1 MIRRIA
7 LLFCLLAV
15 PLSAAT
21 FTVTSSNDSGPGT
34 LRQAILDANA
44 AGTGPHTIGF
54 SIAPAGLHTI
64 TPLTELP
71 ALKASQTLLDATT
84 QPGYAGV
91 PIIEI
96 SGAQAGFG
104 PHGLSIDGA
113 SSRVQGFV
121 VNGFEG
127 GAGVYVT
134 APGVK
139 VMNNYAGLD
148 ADGSTVIPNFHGVT
162 CNDGCS
168 AIEIGS
174 PAANDRNVISGNQSA
189 GISINSAGPDN
200 SIRSNYIGTDATGM
214 LARGNPTGIIWSN
227 TAGRIGDLN
236 AEDGNVIS
244 GNVNSGVILVGQSN
258 QGTTVIR
265 NVIGLAADR
274 VTPLGNGVDGV
285 TILSSGIS
293 VIRNTIAYNRF
304 GVIVAGG
311 NHLRNWIRLNSI
323 FSNREQGISLGG
335 VSPVPNDPDDV
346 DAGFANDLQNYPVLT
361 SAVWNAGTLTVTGTL
376 DSTPNTSFDIDFYSN
391 TACDPSGYGEGEV
404 PRHSIQVTTDAN
416 GNGAINASFVN
427 PLAGFITTTATNRTL
442 RQTSEFSQCRVVTNA
457 LASTVQLAAANLSV
471 TEGDGFATVTVTR
484 TGSTGG
490 PATVEVVTN
499 HGSASIPGDYL
510 PPASSLLVWNDG
522 DGASKTVNIPIVA
535 DDMFELPEQ
544 FSVELRNATGA
555 TLGGLTVATIT
566 IEEDGGGPALPAD
579 LSIGISTRASAVAQG
594 GSIIYEIFAINNG
607 PNNAL
612 GVTMTNVLPPQLL
625 FQSIHAPLGWTCTT
639 PAAGANGTITCTTP
653 VLPAANGSSAQF
665 LLVTSVPFD
674 ATGSIVNSASVSH
687 AGTDPNP
694 GNSSAS
700 SEATTIQAT
709 TADVSITKTVDRTT
723 VSAGSAFT
731 YTITVTN
738 AGPDMASDVTMTDV
752 LPWPLLFVSQFVT
765 TTMGTDFFC
774 ATPEVNTNGTV
785 TCNAFRMASGATA
798 TLMLHVR
805 IAPEAGFETVR
816 NFAHVTTAS
825 ADPDGEDR
833 TAQAPDVQVLPGA
846 DLSISKQTTTTDARP
861 NSVFSYTLAVQNRG
875 PNAAANV
882 VMTDVLPAD
891 LLFESIGAP
900 FGFTCTAPAA
910 GTNGTITCTA
920 ATFPPSTVAAIALR
934 VRVAPGARSGAVTN
948 VATITSSTPDPD
960 NEDRTSAAA
969 PVTLVAPAGAE
980 RPLDPSATTP
990 RPPQVS
996 PDVATTEQNALAVWR
1011 EGAIPFAPGGT
1022 ATIRGALFRP
1032 DAEGE
1037 TLIDFTTPEAG
1048 MDVTNPNVTAGV
1060 DRYLVVWRELTSS
1073 QTRVLARRIRVDG
1086 TFIDTTPL
1094 VLDIDA
1100 VTPCCS
1106 DVGDPRPAVAFN
1118 GRAFFVAWVIGSP
1131 RHIRGIVVPADGP
1144 VIGEPSLFPRD
1155 LADTLPHGYHDLE
1168 VVWTSAMYVVAW
1180 LDRPFPFEQ
1189 PAFVRYAR
1197 VTPEG
1202 VLLDTE
1208 TSNTIGG
1215 RVGSMTATSYPDG
1228 AAITVEYDEMTFPGT
1243 RKRCVGVLLLTP
1255 SGNPGD
1261 ATPLRC
1267 ENAPSSPPPATHPT
1281 LIPIARGFLLVQPG
1295 RRYSPPFL
1303 DLSIRTFTVD
1313 RDLTPLSDTTALGAL
1328 ARELSAA
1335 TWKGAPLLVYNRT
1348 DGVSRVF
1355 AFLMRGGGV
1364 GKVRSV
1370 RH

>member
-1 MIRRIA
+1 VLPATPARRRPPVGSLSSDQCLTLDSQIALSRSPFLIRRIA
-7 LLFCLLAV
+7 LLLCLLAL

-44 AGTGPHTIGF
+44 LGAGPHTIAF
-54 SIAPAGLHTI
+54 NIAPAGLHTI

-71 ALKASQTLLDATT
+71 AVKASQTLLDATT
-84 QPGYAGV
+84 QPGYTGV

-96 SGAQAGFG
+96 SGARAGFG
-104 PHGLSIDGA
+104 PNGLSIDGA

-148 ADGSTVIPNFHGVT
+148 ADGTSVIPNFHGVA

-174 PAANDRNVISGNQSA
+174 PAGNDRNVISGNQHA

-200 SIRSNYIGTDATGM
+200 NIIRSNYIGTDATGM
-214 LARGNPTGIIWSN
+214 LARGNPTGITWGN
-227 TAGRIGDLN
+227 ATGRIGGVN

-244 GNVNSGVILVGQSN
+244 GNLNSGVTLIGQSN
-258 QGTTVIR
+258 QGTTVIQ

-274 VTPLGNGVDGV
+274 TTPLGNGVDGV

-293 VIRNTIAYNRF
+293 VVRNTIAYNRF

-311 NHLRNWIRLNSI
+311 NHLRNSIRLNSI
-323 FSNREQGISLGG
+323 FSNREHGISLGG
-335 VSPVPNDPDDV
+335 VSPVPNDPDDL
-346 DAGFANDLQNYPVLT
+346 DAGFANDMQNYPVLT

-376 DSTPNTSFDIDFYSN
+376 DSTPNTPFDIDFYSN

-404 PRHSIQVTTDAN
+404 WRHTLQVTTDAN
-416 GNGAINASFVN
+416 GDAAINASFAN
-427 PLAGFITTTATNRTL
+427 PTAGFITTTATSRTL
-442 RQTSEFSQCRVVTNA
+442 RQTSELSQCRVVTNA
-457 LASTVQLAAANLSV
+457 LPSTLQLAAANVSV
-471 TEGDGFATVTVTR
+471 TEGAGFATLTVTR
-484 TGSTGG
+484 TGSTAG
-490 PATVEVVTN
+490 PATVEVVTGQ
-499 HGSASIPGDYL
+499 GSASIPGDYL

-544 FSVELRNATGA
+544 FFVELRNATGA
-555 TLGGLTVATIT
+555 TLGGLSVATIT

-579 LSIGISTRASAVAQG
+579 LSIGISTRSSAVTQG
-594 GSIIYEIFAINNG
+594 GSISYELVAINNG

-612 GVTMTNVLPPQLL
+612 GVTLTSVLPPQLL
-625 FQSIHAPLGWTCTT
+625 FQSIHPPLGWTCTT
-639 PAAGANGTITCTTP
+639 PAAGANGTVTCTTA
-653 VLPAANGSSAQF
+653 VLPAGNGSSAQF

-687 AGTDPNP
+687 AGADPNP

-709 TADVSITKTVDRTT
+709 TADVSITKSVDRTS

-738 AGPDMASDVTMTDV
+738 AGPDSASDVTMTDV
-752 LPWPLLFVSQFVT
+752 LPWPLQFVSQFVT

-774 ATPEVNTNGTV
+774 TTPEVNTNGTV
-785 TCNAFRMASGATA
+785 TCSAFRMAPGATA

-805 IAPEAGFETVR
+805 AAPEAGFETVR

-825 ADPDGEDR
+825 ADPDGEDH
-833 TAQAPDVQVLPGA
+833 TATAPDVQVVPGA

-861 NSVFSYTLAVQNRG
+861 NSVFTYTLAIQNKG

-882 VMTDVLPAD
+882 VLTDVLPAD
-891 LLFESIGAP
+891 LLFEFIGAP
-900 FGFTCTAPAA
+900 TSFTCTTPAA
-910 GTNGTITCTA
+910 GTNGTVTCTV
-920 ATFPPSTVAAIALR
+920 TSFPASTVAAITLR

-960 NEDRTSAAA
+960 NDDRTSAAP
-969 PVTLVAPAGAE
+969 PVALAAPAGAE

-996 PDVATTEQNALAVWR
+996 PDVAATEQNALAVWR

-1037 TLIDFTTPEAG
+1037 TLIDFTAPEAG
-1048 MDVTNPNVTAGV
+1048 LDVANPNVAAAV
-1060 DRYLVVWRELTSS
+1060 DRYLVVWREMTSS
-1073 QTRVLARRIRVDG
+1073 QTRILARRIRVDG
-1086 TFIDTTPL
+1086 SFIDPAPL
-1094 VLDIDA
+1094 VLDIDS

-1118 GRAFFVAWVIGSP
+1118 GRDFFVAWVIGTP
-1131 RHIRGIVVPADGP
+1131 RHIRGMVVPADGP
-1144 VIGEPSLFPRD
+1144 VVGEPTVFPRD
-1155 LADTLPHGYHDLE
+1155 LETLPHGYHDLE

-1180 LDRPFPFEQ
+1180 LDRPFAFEQ
-1189 PAFVRYAR
+1189 PAFVRYVR

-1202 VLLDTE
+1202 VLLDPQS
-1208 TSNTIGG
+1208 SNTIGG

-1228 AAITVEYDEMTFPGT
+1228 AAITVEYDEVTFP
-1243 RKRCVGVLLLTP
+1243 
-1255 SGNPGD
+1255 
-1261 ATPLRC
+1261 
-1267 ENAPSSPPPATHPT
+1267 
-1281 LIPIARGFLLVQPG
+1281 
-1295 RRYSPPFL
+1295 
-1303 DLSIRTFTVD
+1303 
-1313 RDLTPLSDTTALGAL
+1313 
-1328 ARELSAA
+1328 
-1335 TWKGAPLLVYNRT
+1335 
-1348 DGVSRVF
+1348 
-1355 AFLMRGGGV
+1355 
-1364 GKVRSV
+1364 
-1370 RH
+1370 